1 MITDWLTFLV
11 VGAACLGG
19 ALTVAAVGGRA
30 LKLLTAE
37 RQSALYRLS
46 YAFMAISVVA
56 FALRGLAAGR

>member
-1 MITDWLTFLV
+1 MP
-11 VGAACLGG
+11 GG
-19 ALTVAAVGGRA
+19 ALSVAAVGGRT
-30 LKLLTAE
+30 LKLLSAE